1 MFFKIMT
8 KNQTSGVARSM
19 TSECDFGASVGFSV
33 FDNIFV
39 FVKG

>member
-1 MFFKIMT
+1 MLSTIIT
-8 KNQTSGVARSM
+8 KNQTLGMSRNM

-33 FDNIFV
+33 FTNIFV